1 MLYIKFHCE
10 NCLLGKIMTKNV
22 SQLSAL
28 FFFFMPL
35 FSSASQQEKHIG
47 TFGKEWKVYEVK
59 QNGQTFSCYMIGR
72 PTQTQLST
80 PGKKRGQSYFL
91 IATHKEPYEKHII
104 SFAAGYPLKRDSH
117 PHIKLPTKR
126 YELTVAGKGTPQDL
140 AWVGDMAL
148 EEAIVSAGKEGKTWE
163 IIGESDQGTQTKDVY
178 DLTGFSAAYTT
189 MMKTCHPQPT
199 YENEN
204 ENKNKKAKKKVK
216 TPKRPQ
222 QKEKKQARITS
233 SSGQKSPGVSVQK
246 KSKKK

>member
-1 MLYIKFHCE
+1 M
-10 NCLLGKIMTKNV
+10 
-22 SQLSAL
+22 
-28 FFFFMPL
+28 
-35 FSSASQQEKHIG
+35 
-47 TFGKEWKVYEVK
+47 
-59 QNGQTFSCYMIGR
+59 
-72 PTQTQLST
+72 
-80 PGKKRGQSYFL
+80 
-91 IATHKEPYEKHII
+91 
-104 SFAAGYPLKRDSH
+104 
-117 PHIKLPTKR
+117 LPTKR

-163 IIGESDQGTQTKDVY
+163 IIGESDQGTQTRDVY

-189 MMKTCHPQPT
+189 MMETCHPQPT

-204 ENKNKKAKKKVK
+204 ENKNAKKKVK

-222 QKEKKQARITS
+222 QKEKKQARTPS